1 MSFAK
6 FLEVKNYV
14 LYNVKYDKGF
24 MFLSMV
30 HQCLASFRKTVDPYM
45 DHRHCLEDNITYVSN
60 LNVIFKNHEKK
71 TSDLT
76 LANGTYYNAIGIVAL
91 ADRYEMVVLYNN
103 NEAVVL
109 IYDTQTSD
117 GFSQKFDVI
126 TDADENTQLTD
137 VQEDWWVHKDRYGK
151 ETYCNLLVP
160 SLFGTTIE
168 NGSKRHVLL

>member
-1 MSFAK
+1 M
-6 FLEVKNYV
+6 
-14 LYNVKYDKGF
+14 
-24 MFLSMV
+24 
-30 HQCLASFRKTVDPYM
+30 
-45 DHRHCLEDNITYVSN
+45 
-60 LNVIFKNHEKK
+60 IFKNDEKK

-91 ADRYEMVVLYNN
+91 ADRYEMVVLYN

-168 NGSKRHVLL
+168 NGSKRQVLL